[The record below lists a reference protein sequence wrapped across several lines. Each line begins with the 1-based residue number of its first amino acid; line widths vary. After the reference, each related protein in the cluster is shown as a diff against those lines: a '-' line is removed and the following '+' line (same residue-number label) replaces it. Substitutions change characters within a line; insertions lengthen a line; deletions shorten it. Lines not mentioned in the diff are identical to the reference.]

1 MNNNQYSSLPHTQNA
16 GVGTQQQQQQRNAYA
31 NNNNGNPQQPNR
43 PYNNNKKKHY
53 NKHKS
58 NNYNKPNQPFNN
70 YNNTNHTDFG
80 CTSLPHTQTHNNY
93 NNTRYSVPYH
103 QFNKFSNE
111 NASPD
116 LESFGNNV
124 PVPKLNKNN
133 NHNKNNKKARGGSNN
148 NYRGNG
154 HHMNNDNR
162 LNKSLNKDGSL
173 DNSFSDIASP
183 GMPTSL
189 SLDNIGAFNS
199 YSINTNSPSNV
210 ISALLNKLTKADT
223 ILEQEV
229 TTTASTYVDSGV
241 DSNSYSSMP
250 ITDYQ
255 KNSSYT
261 HDAQLL
267 SSIECN
273 IEEEAD
279 EKEKTSTTSSSI
291 SSSSSPDSPNT
302 NGYQTAISQMASE
315 AELSFGY
322 DSMNTVNVE
331 NTINNFN
338 IEAEFFGEI
347 ENFIGLKKQEAENG
361 AKEKEEEEMN
371 EQNKLV
377 KEVAPV
383 ETNIVDD
390 DTTTSIVSDSSD
402 TGSIKEVELAVQ
414 EELEEGELVDI
425 VEETQKEASV
435 LTSPI
440 PEIVVSMAVDDE
452 EKDLDQP
459 DNLIDNAKTKMPNL
473 MSKENIQ
480 KELESFDNTELAAK
494 QAETEVNNLINT
506 IVGDV
511 ITSVMHIEEEKVPEV
526 RPEEIVQPFETN
538 YMSLEQEISQLEEK
552 EKEKVE
558 EEEGEISFIDNDNSV
573 LYGKGDTSA
582 VVIEQAEETKAESTS
597 DILSKTEKVLSLSS
611 SSLKVTDSKGKVVV
625 KEPPVDCFSCTIS

>member
-16 GVGTQQQQQQRNAYA
+16 GVGTQQRNAYG
-31 NNNNGNPQQPNR
+31 NNNGNSQQPNR
-43 PYNNNKKKHY
+43 PYNKKKHY
-53 NKHKS
+53 NKNKS

-70 YNNTNHTDFG
+70 YNNNHTDFG

-124 PVPKLNKNN
+124 PVPKLNKNH
-133 NHNKNNKKARGGSNN
+133 NHHKNNKKARGGSNN
-148 NYRGNG
+148 NYRANG
-154 HHMNNDNR
+154 HNMNNDNR

-189 SLDNIGAFNS
+189 SLDNIGAYNS
-199 YSINTNSPSNV
+199 YNNNTNSPSKV

-223 ILEQEV
+223 ILEQEL
-229 TTTASTYVDSGV
+229 TTSTSAYVDSGV

-255 KNSSYT
+255 KNSSYPP
-261 HDAQLL
+261 DAQLL

-291 SSSSSPDSPNT
+291 SSSSSPGSPNT

-315 AELSFGY
+315 AEISFGY

-361 AKEKEEEEMN
+361 VKEEEE
-371 EQNKLV
+371 EKKENKLV
-377 KEVAPV
+377 KEVASV
-383 ETNIVDD
+383 ETNAVGD
-390 DTTTSIVSDSSD
+390 DTATSIVSDSSD

-414 EELEEGELVDI
+414 EEVEEGEIIDI
-425 VEETQKEASV
+425 VEETQKDATV

-440 PEIVVSMAVDDE
+440 PEIVVSMAMDE
-452 EKDLDQP
+452 EEIELDQP
-459 DNLIDNAKTKMPNL
+459 DNLIDNSKTKMPNL
-473 MSKENIQ
+473 ISKENIQ
-480 KELESFDNTELAAK
+480 KELESFDKTDLTAK
-494 QAETEVNNLINT
+494 QAEVEVNNLINT

-511 ITSVMHIEEEKVPEV
+511 ITSVMHIEEEKVPEEV
-526 RPEEIVQPFETN
+526 SEEKVQPFETN

-552 EKEKVE
+552 EKEKAN

-573 LYGKGDTSA
+573 LYGKSDTSA
-582 VVIEQAEETKAESTS
+582 VVIEQAEESRAETTN
-597 DILSKTEKVLSLSS
+597 DILNKAEKVLSGSS